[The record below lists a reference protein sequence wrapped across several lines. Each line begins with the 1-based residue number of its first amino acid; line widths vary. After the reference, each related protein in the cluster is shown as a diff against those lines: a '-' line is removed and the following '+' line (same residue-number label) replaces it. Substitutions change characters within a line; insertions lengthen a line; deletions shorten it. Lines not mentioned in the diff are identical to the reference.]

1 MLNATDESN
10 NSKTESWL
18 WIWTCSGL
26 ATLARKTL
34 LEQKEA
40 KPYFTELNEGRGGMK
55 SVNTAHSFEEVCCKG
70 QP

>member
-10 NSKTESWL
+10 NSKTENWL
-18 WIWTCSGL
+18 WVWTCSGL
-26 ATLARKTL
+26 ANVARKTL

-40 KPYFTELNEGRGGMK
+40 KPYFTELNEGAEMK
-55 SVNTAHSFEEVCCKG
+55 SVNIAHSFEEVCCKG